1 MTEELKKQGIA
12 DDAAVAETV
21 EETVAAPGLDEA
33 AKAAEREARRQA
45 LYEENERAEDERARA
60 EAERMRDVDDED
72 EDETKV
78 SLACVVDAQNM
89 RLPATPGRRCAA
101 CGARPP
107 ATIGASISCS
117 RASCSMS
124 SLTPRRRLTAPA

>member
-1 MTEELKKQGIA
+1 MTEELKKQAIA
-12 DDAAVAETV
+12 EDAAVAETV
-21 EETVAAPGLDEA
+21 EETGATPGWTKPPRRRSARLAA
-33 AKAAEREARRQA
+33 A

-72 EDETKV
+72 EDETPR
-78 SLACVVDAQNM
+78 D
-89 RLPATPGRRCAA
+89 TGRRCAA